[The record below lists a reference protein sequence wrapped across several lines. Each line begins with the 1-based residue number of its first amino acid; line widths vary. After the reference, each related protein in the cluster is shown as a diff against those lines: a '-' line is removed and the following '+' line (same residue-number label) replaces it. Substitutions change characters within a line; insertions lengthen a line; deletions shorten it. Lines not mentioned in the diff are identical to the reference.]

1 MSAPKRDGE
10 GSAAIGTRPR
20 AYRPRI
26 VDRELDDRL
35 RSRGAVVI
43 EGPKACG
50 KTWTALQRAASV
62 VRLDV
67 DAGARRAIEVDPTL
81 VLDGATPRLLDEW
94 QTAPELWN
102 HVRRAIDDRGLPGQ
116 FILTGSATP
125 ADDLTRHTGAGRL
138 SRLRMRPMSSF
149 ESGHAHGGVSLETL
163 LGGGTAQ
170 SPDTGQ
176 SVAELAARI
185 VVGGWPGHLGM
196 SERDAVRAAADYL
209 QELHR
214 SEVQSLT
221 DGRRDPRKVASL
233 VRAIARHV
241 AAPAPTSALARDAGG
256 PTGALDRDTAARY
269 LDALNRLMITEE
281 QPAWTPHLRSRSR
294 ARTAPKRHFV
304 DPSLAAAALGATPA
318 KLLRDVE
325 TLGLL
330 FESLVVRDLR
340 VYAQGFGGT
349 VLHYRDNTGLEV
361 DAIVES
367 PDGTWAAFEVKLGQA
382 RIDDAAKSLLKF
394 ADRVDARR
402 TGPPARLVIVTGTGY
417 AYDRPDGVSVVPIGA
432 LGP

>member
-1 MSAPKRDGE
+1 MTSRTPDGDVPSAVG
-10 GSAAIGTRPR
+10 ATPR
-20 AYRPRI
+20 AYLPRV
-26 VDRELDDRL
+26 VDRELADRL

-67 DAGARRAIEVDPTL
+67 DTGARRAVEVDPTL
-81 VLDGATPRLLDEW
+81 VLAGATPRLLDEW

-138 SRLRMRPMSSF
+138 SRLRMRTMSSY
-149 ESGHAHGGVSLETL
+149 ESGHANGDVSLAAL
-163 LGGGTAQ
+163 LGGEACL

-176 SVAELAARI
+176 RVADLATQV
-185 VVGGWPGHLGM
+185 VVGGWPGNLGM
-196 SERDAVRAAADYL
+196 NEPDAVRAATDYL
-209 QELHR
+209 REVHR
-214 SEVQSLT
+214 SEIQSL
-221 DGRRDPRKVASL
+221 DGGRRDPRKVASL
-233 VRAIARHV
+233 LRAIARHV

-256 PTGALDRDTAARY
+256 LKGALDRDTAARY
-269 LDALNRLMITEE
+269 LDALDRLMVTEE
-281 QPAWTPHLRSRSR
+281 QPAWTPHLRSRSQT
-294 ARTAPKRHFV
+294 RTAPKRHFV

-330 FESLVVRDLR
+330 FEALVVRDLR
-340 VYAQGFGGT
+340 VYGQGIGGT

-361 DAIVES
+361 DAIVENA
-367 PDGTWAAFEVKLGQA
+367 DGTWGAFEVKLGQA
-382 RIDDAAKSLLKF
+382 RIDDAATSLLKF
-394 ADRVDARR
+394 ADRVDDRR

-417 AYDRPDGVSVVPIGA
+417 AYDRPDGVAVVPIGA